1 MCVCVCVCVCV
12 QSGCTLWILAKRF
25 GVRVCA
31 CAMTAELVHSV
42 DTGWR
47 RLIGS
52 LIFVGHFPQK
62 RPVISGSFAEND
74 LQLEASHESLPPCI
88 CIRVYEYVYV
98 ICIYMYKYLYVI
110 CIYMCV

>member
-1 MCVCVCVCVCV
+1 MSLGHPVVLY
-12 QSGCTLWILAKRF
+12 T
-25 GVRVCA
+25 
-31 CAMTAELVHSV
+31 MT
-42 DTGWR
+42 
-47 RLIGS
+47 IQM
-52 LIFVGHFPQK
+52 IFGHFPQK